1 LIVLDTNVVSEPI
14 SARPSAAVIDWLD
27 RQAAETLFL
36 TSVSL
41 AELLVGVEILPLGKR
56 RNNLGLALAELLTTL
71 FAKRIL
77 VFDERAART
86 YAALFS
92 IARTN
97 GRPISFADAQIASI
111 AQVHGYAVATRDARP
126 FLAMGASVVD
136 PWTA

>member
-97 GRPISFADAQIASI
+97 GRPISFAAQIASI